1 MPAKECNNGKWKWGD
16 TGECIYE
23 SQEEAEK
30 DNEDYYENQED
41 MKKTDKRHIKKV
53 IEDDKSVTIVFGKS
67 EEWEGVEID
76 IKDEEEIIEEEP
88 IKEEVELEED
98 QEEYEL
104 TPELIDS
111 QRDIKIWDKKY
122 NNITM
127 EKRIYN
133 LESRIEKREDGKEVV
148 IGYGSVFNSRSENLG
163 GFYEYIDPNAITNET
178 IKNSDVRA
186 LINHD
191 PNLIL
196 ARSKNGEGNLKLSI
210 DERGLRYEYEMP
222 DLSYARDLSINLK
235 NGNISQSSFA
245 FTIASNGEK
254 WDTDKE
260 GRDIRTITKIDRLF
274 DISSVTYPAY
284 PDASSDLVVAQRS
297 LSLYKENKEKK
308 EEEND
313 LVMRSLAK
321 LKIELVKRKK

>member
-163 GFYEYIDPNAITNET
+163 GFYEYIDANAITNDT

-321 LKIELVKRKK
+321 LKIELIKRKK

>member
-76 IKDEEEIIEEEP
+76 TEKEIIEEEP
-88 IKEEVELEED
+88 IEEEEELEEE
-98 QEEYEL
+98 EEYEL

-245 FTIASNGEK
+245 FTIASNGEQ

-321 LKIELVKRKK
+321 LKIELIKRKK

>member
-76 IKDEEEIIEEEP
+76 TEKEIIEEEP
-88 IKEEVELEED
+88 IEEEEELEE
-98 QEEYEL
+98 EEYEL

-163 GFYEYIDPNAITNET
+163 GFYEYISPEAITNET

-245 FTIASNGEK
+245 FTIASNGEQ

-321 LKIELVKRKK
+321 LKIELIKRKK

>member
-76 IKDEEEIIEEEP
+76 TEKEIIEEEP
-88 IKEEVELEED
+88 IEEEEELEEE
-98 QEEYEL
+98 EEYEL

-163 GFYEYIDPNAITNET
+163 GFYEYIDANAITNDT

-321 LKIELVKRKK
+321 LKIELIKRKK

>member
-76 IKDEEEIIEEEP
+76 TEKEIIEEEP
-88 IKEEVELEED
+88 IEEEEELEEE
-98 QEEYEL
+98 EEYEL

-222 DLSYARDLSINLK
+222 DLSYARDLSTNLK

-245 FTIASNGEK
+245 FTIASDGEN

>member
-76 IKDEEEIIEEEP
+76 TEKEIIEEEP
-88 IKEEVELEED
+88 IEEEEELEE
-98 QEEYEL
+98 EEYEL

-163 GFYEYIDPNAITNET
+163 GFYEYIDANAITNDT

-321 LKIELVKRKK
+321 LKIELIKRKK

>member
-76 IKDEEEIIEEEP
+76 TEKEIIEEEP
-88 IKEEVELEED
+88 IEEEEELEEE
-98 QEEYEL
+98 EEYEL

-163 GFYEYIDPNAITNET
+163 GFYEYISPEAITNET

-222 DLSYARDLSINLK
+222 DLSYARDLSTNLK

-245 FTIASNGEK
+245 FTIASDGEN

>member
-76 IKDEEEIIEEEP
+76 TEKEIIEEEP
-88 IKEEVELEED
+88 IEEEEELEE
-98 QEEYEL
+98 EEYEL

-163 GFYEYIDPNAITNET
+163 GFYEYIDANAITNDT

-245 FTIASNGEK
+245 FTIASNGEQ

-321 LKIELVKRKK
+321 LKIELIKRKK